1 MDIFKY
7 ERIRN
12 VALLGHGSCGKT
24 TLAEAM
30 AYVTGVITRQ
40 GKIEDG
46 STISDYDKEEQK
58 REFSIQTSIIPIV
71 SDETKINILDTPG
84 YFDFVGEAEQAA
96 SAADAAIIVISA
108 KAGVQVGT
116 EKAWNLCEK
125 YKLPRMFFVTDMD
138 DDNAS
143 YRKVV
148 EALQELYGTRV
159 APFQLPIRENEKFVG
174 FVNVV
179 KMAGRRFNNDGTY
192 IESDIPDYSMEY
204 LQTYR
209 DALLEAVAETG
220 DDMMDKYFNGEE
232 FTQAEMSTALRKSV
246 GDTSLVPVLMGS
258 GLEAKGVRNLIDQIV
273 NYFPSPNKTIITG
286 INQKTGNSFHADYDE
301 NKEMTAKVFKTIA
314 DPFIGKF
321 SLIMFWCT

>member
-1 MDIFKY
+1 
-7 ERIRN
+7 
-12 VALLGHGSCGKT
+12 
-24 TLAEAM
+24 
-30 AYVTGVITRQ
+30 
-40 GKIEDG
+40 
-46 STISDYDKEEQK
+46 
-58 REFSIQTSIIPIV
+58 
-71 SDETKINILDTPG
+71 
-84 YFDFVGEAEQAA
+84 
-96 SAADAAIIVISA
+96 
-108 KAGVQVGT
+108 
-116 EKAWNLCEK
+116 
-125 YKLPRMFFVTDMD
+125 MFFVTDMD

-246 GDTSLVPVLMGS
+246 EILLLCLYLWVQVLR
-258 GLEAKGVRNLIDQIV
+258 LRE
-273 NYFPSPNKTIITG
+273 
-286 INQKTGNSFHADYDE
+286 
-301 NKEMTAKVFKTIA
+301 
-314 DPFIGKF
+314 
-321 SLIMFWCT
+321 

>member
-246 GDTSLVPVLMGS
+246 GDTTLVPVLMGS

-273 NYFPSPNKTIITG
+273 N
-286 INQKTGNSFHADYDE
+286 
-301 NKEMTAKVFKTIA
+301 
-314 DPFIGKF
+314 
-321 SLIMFWCT
+321 

>member
-30 AYVTGVITRQ
+30 AFVTGVISRP

-58 REFSIQTSIIPIV
+58 RTFSIHTSVIPIV

-84 YFDFVGEAEQAA
+84 YFDFVGEAEEAV

-179 KMAGRRFNNDGTY
+179 KMAGRRFNDDGTY
-192 IESDIPDYSMEY
+192 IDSDIPDYSMEY

-209 DALLEAVAETG
+209 DALLEAVAETS
-220 DDMMDKYFNGEE
+220 DDMMDKFFN
-232 FTQAEMSTALRKSV
+232 
-246 GDTSLVPVLMGS
+246 
-258 GLEAKGVRNLIDQIV
+258 
-273 NYFPSPNKTIITG
+273 
-286 INQKTGNSFHADYDE
+286 
-301 NKEMTAKVFKTIA
+301 
-314 DPFIGKF
+314 
-321 SLIMFWCT
+321 

>member
-30 AYVTGVITRQ
+30 AFVTGVISRQ

-58 REFSIQTSIIPIV
+58 RTFSIHTSVIPIV
-71 SDETKINILDTPG
+71 SDDTKINILDTPG
-84 YFDFVGEAEQAA
+84 YFDFVGEAEEAM
-96 SAADAAIIVISA
+96 SAADAAVIVISA

-179 KMAGRRFNNDGTY
+179 KMAGRRFNDDGTY
-192 IESDIPDYSMEY
+192 IDSDIPDYSMEY

-209 DALLEAVAETG
+209 DALLEAVAETS
-220 DDMMDKYFNGEE
+220 DDMMDKFFNGEE

-246 GDTSLVPVLMGS
+246 GDSSLVPVLMGS
-258 GLEAKGVRNLIDQIV
+258 GTEAKGVRNLIDQIV
-273 NYFPSPNKTIITG
+273 NYFP
-286 INQKTGNSFHADYDE
+286 
-301 NKEMTAKVFKTIA
+301 
-314 DPFIGKF
+314 
-321 SLIMFWCT
+321 